1 MYNHDHCSTY
11 SLVNPSRTILMI
23 NHDDDDDDDD
33 GGDDDGDDDD
43 GDGDGDGDDDG
54 DDDEDDDDDDNEEEE
69 DNDDDDDGDGDG
81 DGEFHMLE
89 KSSVQSDF
97 PTVAGFIHHT
107 ISYLIFVPELTLF
120 FCWRM

>member
-33 GGDDDGDDDD
+33 GGDDGDDDD
-43 GDGDGDGDDDG
+43 GDGDGDGDDDDG

-69 DNDDDDDGDGDG
+69 DDDDDDGDG

>member
-43 GDGDGDGDDDG
+43 NGDGDGDDDDG

-69 DNDDDDDGDGDG
+69 DDDDDDDGDG

>member
-33 GGDDDGDDDD
+33 GGDDDGDD
-43 GDGDGDGDDDG
+43 GDGHGDGG
-54 DDDEDDDDDDNEEEE
+54 
-69 DNDDDDDGDGDG
+69 G

-97 PTVAGFIHHT
+97 PTVAGFIHP
-107 ISYLIFVPELTLF
+107 ISYLIFLPELTLF